1 VIRSDDVDDE
11 FMKLLNLGRELL
23 QSVLPFIL
31 AKVNRVS
38 FGLLTAEEVL
48 RAKTLDP
55 TMPRSRCMQLFQS
68 SRNFLTI

>member
-1 VIRSDDVDDE
+1 
-11 FMKLLNLGRELL
+11 MKLLNLGREVL
-23 QSVLPFIL
+23 QSALPFIL

-55 TMPRSRCMQLFQS
+55 TMPRSRCKYFVVVY
-68 SRNFLTI
+68 